1 MAALFP
7 PFPPPN
13 PPPFTLP
20 AQPNDP
26 NVPLPAAPVFP
37 PTMNDVLGAI
47 RYHQTVDVSIAEH
60 PTAV

>member
-1 MAALFP
+1 MAALVP

-13 PPPFTLP
+13 PPPVALP

-37 PTMNDVLGAI
+37 PTMNDVLGAV
-47 RYHQTVDVSIAEH
+47 RYRQTVDVSIG
-60 PTAV
+60 T